1 VRRPRPIKGTTPE
14 SWCCVDCGIN
24 TAAGFPSRIE
34 MERAYN
40 GAALRLEKP
49 TISVQFNEHCEV
61 YTLMALMR
69 HAVMT
74 RRGPLA
80 GVIRI

>member
-1 VRRPRPIKGTTPE
+1 
-14 SWCCVDCGIN
+14 
-24 TAAGFPSRIE
+24 